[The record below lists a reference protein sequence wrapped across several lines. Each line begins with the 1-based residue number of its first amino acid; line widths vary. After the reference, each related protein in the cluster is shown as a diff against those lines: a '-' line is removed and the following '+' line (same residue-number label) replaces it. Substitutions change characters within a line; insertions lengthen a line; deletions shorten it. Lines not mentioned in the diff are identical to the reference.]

1 MRFYE
6 FVDDK
11 DDFGLNKNANNGGSK
26 LPSAPSGADAA
37 NLLKKFSAKPKM
49 DGTKKSVA
57 SEPAVNDDDYVS
69 MPVDNLELIRPNNS
83 ATLLRFAKG
92 TQWDTSNMQSDEAAR
107 QFTLIRHPRIG
118 LLLLDPFTGNLIT
131 RDLVPVSRDDVIKS
145 QTLLRLIKSMKTKNN
160 KSIESHTAEA
170 ISNIL
175 SSVKNAIINFV
186 RTNIDSADDVA
197 ELSKTINNID
207 VDTFRKW
214 ADRYNDLTRGVSHQ
228 TPITDIDEILSYIIS
243 TTEFGKKYPAVTS
256 AIGNDLGLISKV
268 NRAPRGTE
276 ILDQVGDYT
285 VIRRLRSEL
294 DHPGDPR

>member
-1 MRFYE
+1 M
-6 FVDDK
+6 
-11 DDFGLNKNANNGGSK
+11 
-26 LPSAPSGADAA
+26 
-37 NLLKKFSAKPKM
+37 
-49 DGTKKSVA
+49 
-57 SEPAVNDDDYVS
+57 
-69 MPVDNLELIRPNNS
+69 
-83 ATLLRFAKG
+83 
-92 TQWDTSNMQSDEAAR
+92 
-107 QFTLIRHPRIG
+107 
-118 LLLLDPFTGNLIT
+118 
-131 RDLVPVSRDDVIKS
+131 PVSRDDIIKS
-145 QTLLRLIKSMKTKNN
+145 RTLLRLIKSMRTKNN

-214 ADRYNDLTRGVSHQ
+214 ADRYNDLTRGAPHQ
-228 TPITDIDEILSYIIS
+228 TPITDIDEILSSFIS
-243 TTEFGKKYPAVTS
+243 TTEFGKKSPAVTS

>member
-6 FVDDK
+6 FDNK
-11 DDFGLNKNANNGGSK
+11 DQFGLNKNTNSGSN
-26 LPSAPSGADAA
+26 LPSAPSTVDGA
-37 NLLKKFSAKPKM
+37 NNVLKKFSTKPKV
-49 DGTKKSVA
+49 DGTKKSDTPKP
-57 SEPAVNDDDYVS
+57 EVNNDDYVS

-83 ATLLRFAKG
+83 ATMLKFATG
-92 TQWDTSNMQSDEAAR
+92 TTWDTSNMQTDDGAS

-118 LLLLDPFTGNLIT
+118 LLLLDPFTGNLIN
-131 RDLVPVSRDDVIKS
+131 RDSVPVSRDDVIKS
-145 QTLLRLIKSMKTKNN
+145 QVLLRLIKSMKTKNN
-160 KSIESHTAEA
+160 KSIESHTTGA

-175 SSVKNAIINFV
+175 SALKNAIMVFV
-186 RTNIDSADDVA
+186 SNNVDDKNDVA

-214 ADRYNDLTRGVSHQ
+214 ADRYNDLTRGTPHQ
-228 TPITDIDEILSYIIS
+228 TPITDIDEILSYFIS
-243 TTEFGKKYPAVTS
+243 TTKFGKKYPAVTS

-268 NRAPRGTE
+268 HRAPRGTE

-285 VIRRLRSEL
+285 VIKRLRSEL